1 MNKNKNNFFSTAKGI
16 GIVLMVIGHCGV
28 PGDIDKFIYQ
38 FHMPLFFFC
47 SGYFIKNIQDSDSLI
62 SVYKKKINGLYLKF
76 ILWSLLFL
84 SLHNIFIDL
93 NIYNDAISDW
103 AEYPYNA
110 QQFINKAIKLIFTMN
125 GHEQLV
131 RSFWFF
137 KQLFL
142 ASIFVSTLLYIVNK
156 VTNYK
161 HNHLFTHYY
170 NLLCFNKFTIISKY
184 YNWAIP
190 AIWDISLVFMSSTFY
205 LSGYIFKKYRMLDKL
220 NNTTCSIISFTILM
234 IGVYVLPWTNMLDNS
249 TTTVIPFFVVAFSGT
264 ILTLN
269 IAQKLETYKTR
280 HIFYYLGQNT
290 MVIFA
295 LHMLCFKIGNLL
307 KIIIYDFP
315 MNRLA
320 EFQIIEDNNTFFWIV
335 YTITG
340 IAMPLLFDYMMKRS
354 NYTRMIWK
362 FFV

>member
-1 MNKNKNNFFSTAKGI
+1 MNKNKNNFISTAKGI
-16 GIVLMVIGHCGV
+16 GIVLMVSGHCGV
-28 PGDIDKFIYQ
+28 PWDIDKFIYQ

-47 SGYFIKNIQDSDSLI
+47 SGYFIKTIEDCHSLL
-62 SVYKKKINGLYLKF
+62 SVYKKRINGLYLKF
-76 ILWSLLFL
+76 VLWSILFL
-84 SLHNIFIDL
+84 SLHNIFIYL
-93 NIYNDAISDW
+93 NIYNDAILKW
-103 AEYPYNA
+103 AEYPYSV
-110 QQFINKAIKLIFTMN
+110 QRFINKAVRITFTMN

-142 ASIFVSTLLYIVNK
+142 ASIFVSTLLYIINK
-156 VTNYK
+156 LTNYK
-161 HNHLFTHYY
+161 HNHLFVFMG
-170 NLLCFNKFTIISKY
+170 LFLFTIISKY

-205 LSGYIFKKYRMLDKL
+205 LSGYIFKRYHILGKF
-220 NNTTCSIISFTILM
+220 NNTTCSIVLFTILI
-234 IGVYVLPWTNMLDNS
+234 IGVYVLPWTNMLEYS
-249 TTTVIPFFVVAFSGT
+249 TITVIPFFAVAFSGT
-264 ILTLN
+264 ILTLT
-269 IAQKLETYKTR
+269 IAQKIEKYKTK

-320 EFQIIEDNNTFFWIV
+320 EFQIIEDNNTFFWVV
-335 YTITG
+335 YTIIG
-340 IAMPLLFDYMMKRS
+340 IAIPLLFDYIMKQS

-362 FFV
+362 YFV

>member
-1 MNKNKNNFFSTAKGI
+1 MNKDKNNFLSTAKGI

-28 PGDIDKFIYQ
+28 PKDIDKFIYQ

-47 SGYFIKNIQDSDSLI
+47 SGYFLKNIQDSGSLI
-62 SVYKKKINGLYLKF
+62 SVYKNKINGLYFKYV
-76 ILWSLLFL
+76 LWSILFL
-84 SLHNIFIDL
+84 SLHNYFIDL
-93 NIYNDAISDW
+93 NLYNDAISNW

-110 QQFINKAIKLIFTMN
+110 QQFINKAMKIIITMN

-142 ASIFVSTLLYIVNK
+142 ASILGSTILFITNK
-156 VTNYK
+156 VTNHK
-161 HNHLFTHYY
+161 HNHLFVFIGLF
-170 NLLCFNKFTIISKY
+170 LLTIISKY

-190 AIWDISLVFMSSTFY
+190 AIWDISLVFMSATFY
-205 LSGYIFKKYRMLDKL
+205 YSGYIIKRYHILGKL
-220 NNTTCSIISFTILM
+220 NNTTCSIVLFTILM
-234 IGVYVLPWTNMLDNS
+234 IGVYVLPWTNMLEYS
-249 TTTVIPFFVVAFSGT
+249 TITVIPFFAVAFSGT

-307 KIIIYDFP
+307 KIIIYDLP
-315 MNRLA
+315 MQRLA
-320 EFQIIEDNNTFFWIV
+320 EFQIIEDNNTFFWVV
-335 YTITG
+335 YTIIG
-340 IAMPLLFDYMMKRS
+340 IAIPLLFDYMMKRS

>member
-1 MNKNKNNFFSTAKGI
+1 MIKDKNNFLSTAKGI
-16 GIVLMVIGHCGV
+16 GIVLMVIGHCGA
-28 PGDIDKFIYQ
+28 PGDFTKFIYQ

-47 SGYFIKNIQDSDSLI
+47 SGYFIKKIENSHSLLI
-62 SVYKKKINGLYLKF
+62 VYKKRINGLYLKF
-76 ILWSLLFL
+76 FLWSILFL

-93 NIYNDAISDW
+93 NIYNDAISNW

-110 QQFINKAIKLIFTMN
+110 QQFINKAMKIFITMN

-142 ASIFVSTLLYIVNK
+142 ASIFVSTISYI
-156 VTNYK
+156 TNILTRY
-161 HNHLFTHYY
+161 NYSDLIVFTALFIS
-170 NLLCFNKFTIISKY
+170 TIISKY
-184 YNWAIP
+184 YNWFLP

-205 LSGYIFKKYRMLDKL
+205 FSGYIFRKYNILSKL
-220 NNTTCSIISFTILM
+220 SNTSCSILFFSFLI
-234 IGVYVLPWTNMLDNS
+234 IGVFVLPWTNMLEY
-249 TTTVIPFFVVAFSGT
+249 TYQTAIPYFIVAFSGT
-264 ILTLN
+264 LLTLN
-269 IAQKLETYKTR
+269 IAKKIEKNKAR

-315 MNRLA
+315 MHRLA
-320 EFQIIEDNNTFFWIV
+320 EFQIIEDNNSFFWMV
-335 YTITG
+335 YTIFG
-340 IAMPLLFDYMMKRS
+340 IVTPLLFDYIMKQSIFIRK
-354 NYTRMIWK
+354 IWK
-362 FFV
+362 YFV

>member
-1 MNKNKNNFFSTAKGI
+1 MNKDKNNFLSTAKGI

-28 PGDIDKFIYQ
+28 PGGIDKFIYQ

-47 SGYFIKNIQDSDSLI
+47 SGYFLKITQDCDSLI

-93 NIYNDAISDW
+93 NIYNDAISYW

-110 QQFINKAIKLIFTMN
+110 QQFINKAMKIILTMN

-142 ASIFVSTLLYIVNK
+142 ASIFVPTLLYIINK

-161 HNHLFTHYY
+161 HNHLFVFMGLF
-170 NLLCFNKFTIISKY
+170 LLTIISKY
-184 YNWAIP
+184 FNWAIP

-220 NNTTCSIISFTILM
+220 NNTTCLIVSFTILM
-234 IGVYVLPWTNMLDNS
+234 IGFYVLPWTNMLEYS
-249 TTTVIPFFVVAFSGT
+249 TTTVIPFLVVAFSGT

-315 MNRLA
+315 IHRLA
-320 EFQIIEDNNTFFWIV
+320 EFQIIDDYNTFFWFV
-335 YTITG
+335 YTIIG
-340 IAMPLLFDYMMKRS
+340 IAIPLLFDYMMKRS

>member
-1 MNKNKNNFFSTAKGI
+1 MNKDKNNFLSTAKGI

-28 PGDIDKFIYQ
+28 PWDIDKFIYQ
-38 FHMPLFFFC
+38 FHMPLFFIC
-47 SGYFIKNIQDSDSLI
+47 SGYFINSIEDKKSLLN
-62 SVYKKKINGLYLKF
+62 VYRKKFKGLYLKF
-76 ILWSLLFL
+76 IFWSLIFL
-84 SLHNIFIDL
+84 SLHNLFIDL
-93 NIYNDAISDW
+93 NIYNDAISTW
-103 AEYPYNA
+103 AEYPYSA
-110 QQFINKAIKLIFTMN
+110 QQFINKAVKIIFTMN

-142 ASIFVSTLLYIVNK
+142 ASIFVSTLLFIINK

-161 HNHLFTHYY
+161 HIHLILFIG
-170 NLLCFNKFTIISKY
+170 LLIMTIISKY

-205 LSGYIFKKYRMLDKL
+205 LSGYIFRKYNILSKL
-220 NNTTCSIISFTILM
+220 SNSTYSILFFTFLV
-234 IGVYVLPWTNMLDNS
+234 IGVYVLPWINMLEYTYQ
-249 TTTVIPFFVVAFSGT
+249 TTIPLFFVAISGT

-295 LHMLCFKIGNLL
+295 LHMLCFKIGNLF

-315 MNRLA
+315 MHRLA
-320 EFQIIEDNNTFFWIV
+320 EFQIIEDNNTFFWVV
-335 YTITG
+335 YTIIG
-340 IAMPLLFDYMMKRS
+340 ITIPLLFDYIMKQS
-354 NYTRMIWK
+354 KYTRKIWK
-362 FFV
+362 YFV

>member
-1 MNKNKNNFFSTAKGI
+1 MNKDKNNFLSTAKGI

-28 PGDIDKFIYQ
+28 PGDFDKFIYQ
-38 FHMPLFFFC
+38 FHMPLFFLC
-47 SGYFIKNIQDSDSLI
+47 SGYFIKNIDNGRSLL
-62 SVYKKKINGLYLKF
+62 SVYKKRINSLYFKF
-76 ILWSLLFL
+76 VLWSILFL

-93 NIYNDAISDW
+93 NIYNDAISYW

-110 QQFINKAIKLIFTMN
+110 QQFINKTMKIILTMN

-142 ASIFVSTLLYIVNK
+142 ASIFVSTISYI
-156 VTNYK
+156 TNILTRY
-161 HNHLFTHYY
+161 NYSDLIVFIALFT
-170 NLLCFNKFTIISKY
+170 LTIISKY
-184 YNWAIP
+184 YNWFLP

-205 LSGYIFKKYRMLDKL
+205 FSGYICRKYNLLSKL
-220 NNTTCSIISFTILM
+220 SNTSYSLLFFSFLI
-234 IGVYVLPWTNMLDNS
+234 IGVYVLPWINMLEY
-249 TTTVIPFFVVAFSGT
+249 TYQTAIPYFIVAFSGSF
-264 ILTLN
+264 LTLS
-269 IAQKLETYKTR
+269 IAKKIEKNKAR

-315 MNRLA
+315 MHRLA

-335 YTITG
+335 YTIIG
-340 IAMPLLFDYMMKRS
+340 IAIPLLFDYIMKRS

-362 FFV
+362 YFI